1 MLEKKSRT
9 FKHQEHHILGLD
21 LVVFHHGNDCKH
33 LQKVENPSTPNMN
46 RVPGS
51 RRRFGSVSFSDIFMG
66 TWRRSLLVFL
76 LFTLISLV
84 MTQQRPSFTSA
95 NFMQNQSHDLLSE
108 GSTKS
113 QRSCSYGFS
122 LLHISSNKQC
132 FCISRNTEKC
142 KAAFAANV
150 LQSAFK

>member
-9 FKHQEHHILGLD
+9 FKHQEHHILGFGSCSLPSWEW
-21 LVVFHHGNDCKH
+21 
-33 LQKVENPSTPNMN
+33 LQTSTKVENPSTPNMN